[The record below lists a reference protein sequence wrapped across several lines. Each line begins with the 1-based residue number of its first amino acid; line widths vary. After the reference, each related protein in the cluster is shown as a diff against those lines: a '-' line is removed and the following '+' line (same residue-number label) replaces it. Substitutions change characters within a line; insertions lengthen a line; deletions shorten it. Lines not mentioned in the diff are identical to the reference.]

1 MGVPDDTK
9 LLMYKAMFLSLRFEE
24 TLEKIYLEG
33 KIHEFNMANGPIPR
47 EMHLS
52 NGQEPVAVGVY
63 AHLNAEGF
71 SR

>member
-1 MGVPDDTK
+1 MAVPDDTK
-9 LLMYKAMFLSLRFEE
+9 LWMCKTMFLSRRFEE
-24 TLEKIYLEG
+24 TIEKIYLEG
-33 KIHEFNMANGPIPR
+33 KTPAFNMANGPIPG